1 MTRLMDA
8 VLQRK
13 SDQDNDGECAVVH
26 EQPMRLVTKIRELT
40 FEEESEECSGDTDSE
55 YQ

>member
-1 MTRLMDA
+1 MTRIIDA

-26 EQPMRLVTKIRELT
+26 EQPMRLVAKIRELT
-40 FEEESEECSGDTDSE
+40 FEEESQEFTGDTDSE
-55 YQ
+55 YK